1 MEATLRRKK
10 PKSEEVIGNIDTAI
24 CEIPDPH
31 KIEIEDPLLNVLP
44 TDTEN
49 IVKDD
54 YVNDK
59 VIEDKTIEQIKDEY
73 NIDAIKD
80 AFDDGQVLIKF
91 FLVGKIRAL
100 WMPATFYDLAK
111 SKMSLCLFCIYES
124 LFVEIA
130 DTLIQ
135 YIKNLSSDEID
146 QIDEDTRSNW
156 WGL

>member
-1 MEATLRRKK
+1 MRRKK
-10 PKSEEVIGNIDTAI
+10 PKSEEVIGNIGTAI

-44 TDTEN
+44 TNTEN

-91 FLVGKIRAL
+91 FLVEKIRAL
-100 WMPATFYDLAK
+100 
-111 SKMSLCLFCIYES
+111 
-124 LFVEIA
+124 
-130 DTLIQ
+130 
-135 YIKNLSSDEID
+135 
-146 QIDEDTRSNW
+146 
-156 WGL
+156 

>member
-1 MEATLRRKK
+1 MRRKK
-10 PKSEEVIGNIDTAI
+10 PKSEEVIGNIGTAI

-44 TDTEN
+44 TNTEN

-73 NIDAIKD
+73 NVDAIKD

-91 FLVGKIRAL
+91 FLVEKIRAL
-100 WMPATFYDLAK
+100 
-111 SKMSLCLFCIYES
+111 
-124 LFVEIA
+124 
-130 DTLIQ
+130 
-135 YIKNLSSDEID
+135 
-146 QIDEDTRSNW
+146 
-156 WGL
+156 

>member
-91 FLVGKIRAL
+91 FLVVKIKAL
-100 WMPATFYDLAK
+100 
-111 SKMSLCLFCIYES
+111 
-124 LFVEIA
+124 
-130 DTLIQ
+130 
-135 YIKNLSSDEID
+135 
-146 QIDEDTRSNW
+146 
-156 WGL
+156 